1 MATLTD
7 QEFHARMRVLSDK
20 FAATVPVTLDKITRA
35 LDACRA
41 DGVAGPDTVH
51 LHELHELLHGVAGS
65 AGTFGYGTLGQYCRV
80 VEQQLRAM
88 LAGQAEWPAVAAQV
102 EALLQWAARDPR
114 APSW

>member
-7 QEFHARMRVLSDK
+7 QEFDARMRALSEK

-35 LDACRA
+35 LASCRA
-41 DGVAGPDTVH
+41 GGADGPDPIH

-80 VEQQLRAM
+80 VEQRMRAV
-88 LAGQAEWPAVAAQV
+88 LAGTAEWPAVAGEV
-102 EALLQWAARDPR
+102 DALLLWAARDPR

>member
-7 QEFHARMRVLSDK
+7 QEFHARMQALADK

-35 LDACRA
+35 LAACRA
-41 DGVAGPDTVH
+41 DGPDGPASGH

-80 VEQQLRAM
+80 VEQQMRAV
-88 LAGQAEWPAVAAQV
+88 LAGQAEWPAVAPQV
-102 EALLQWAARDPR
+102 DALLLWAARDPR